1 MRCCVGYGEQSERRR
16 ERGRVK
22 ATRADGWWGERAS
35 GRAEGISGVG
45 GGEEGRRTDRSA
57 RGYLVNP
64 RKREQK
70 ELCSMSSRVSTQKAE
85 LHFYPMAV

>member
-45 GGEEGRRTDRSA
+45 GGEEGGGRLEEMGIA
-57 RGYLVNP
+57 RQRDGNGDLLPPSPPLSQGQDGIISWVG
-64 RKREQK
+64 
-70 ELCSMSSRVSTQKAE
+70 
-85 LHFYPMAV
+85 